1 MSIVHLKVK
10 IKSLAAEARIIRHE
24 ESRVKTTR
32 KYRKAAR
39 RSLVLGAR
47 PQGDVKRPP
56 LSNSERE
63 RAVKMATT
71 PTPEQLRLHGSL
83 RGHRT
88 GDVRSEARSALI
100 AYGFLR
106 GRTFAQ
112 TEPCYGTDLDGKLY
126 TSDEIFSWRKRQLA
140 QNPIDWM
147 RVYDMVAKFGNLD
160 RNKVRVIVKEW
171 ADTPTFRY
179 CYSDSLSP
187 TESAA

>member
-1 MSIVHLKVK
+1 MSITYLKVK

-39 RSLVLGAR
+39 RSLVLGR
-47 PQGDVKRPP
+47 TQGSRDVRVP
-56 LSNSERE
+56 LTNSERE
-63 RAVKMATT
+63 RAVKMTT
-71 PTPEQLRLHGSL
+71 PPTPEQLRLHGSL
-83 RGHRT
+83 QGHRT

-112 TEPCYGTDLDGKLY
+112 TEPCYGTDLDGRLY
-126 TSDEIFSWRKRQLA
+126 TSDEISSWRKRQLS

-147 RVYDMVAKFGNLD
+147 RVYDMVAKFGDLD
-160 RNKVRVIVKEW
+160 RKKIGTIVKEW
-171 ADTPTFRY
+171 AGTPTLRY
-179 CYSDSLSP
+179 SQTDGLGPS
-187 TESAA
+187 ENAA